1 MQEITSYNLREYL
14 NNIVFFKNKKR
25 IHIVRLLL
33 RQVINKKGRKSE
45 ERIICCIQF
54 QELVEKQNSNF
65 CSESSFY
72 FY

>member
-14 NNIVFFKNKKR
+14 NNIAFKKK

-33 RQVINKKGRKSE
+33 RQGINKKGRKSE

-54 QELVEKQNSNF
+54 QELVENQNSNF
-65 CSESSFY
+65 CNESSFY